1 MIAIKRHG
9 DRGFVFSSLNDSE
22 EMRSK
27 AIEEYISH
35 EKNISNFINNNKK
48 TKNDVGFYH
57 AVGVLIR
64 KYETENPDDL
74 KYVKERVRFIFDQKQ
89 GGLKK
94 DTSKINYCDYCYVI
108 SAFSLNEI
116 SSISHSC
123 WTYVWQCSNLSD
135 TIVPFFL
142 EKTNEEKEMIKKEG
156 FYRVFGKILT
166 QVLKNVNTSFWDE
179 KRKKIPVDFSYN
191 ITIGLSGVFLLER
204 GVHEAVGD
212 LARKHVSS
220 QIKTY
225 IKGFSNPEK
234 MRQLEELIVKKTVE
248 DYNV

>member
-1 MIAIKRHG
+1 
-9 DRGFVFSSLNDSE
+9 
-22 EMRSK
+22 
-27 AIEEYISH
+27 
-35 EKNISNFINNNKK
+35 
-48 TKNDVGFYH
+48 
-57 AVGVLIR
+57 
-64 KYETENPDDL
+64 
-74 KYVKERVRFIFDQKQ
+74 
-89 GGLKK
+89 
-94 DTSKINYCDYCYVI
+94 
-108 SAFSLNEI
+108 
-116 SSISHSC
+116 
-123 WTYVWQCSNLSD
+123 
-135 TIVPFFL
+135 
-142 EKTNEEKEMIKKEG
+142 MIKKEG

-179 KRKKIPVDFSYN
+179 KRKKIPVGFSYN